1 MAIKLKTKTSKVKLT
16 TGKKTAV
23 TSNTGIEVATKLLPE
38 AFKLK
43 KEIAVLAAKNKNLT
57 DKLNP
62 IEKQIRDLVDPELDG
77 DASVN
82 LINGDLVMGVSARV
96 QSRVIKDTDDVVI
109 ALEDFEEG
117 LALKLA
123 KFALGDL
130 DKYFSPDEM
139 KVLTEIKEGN
149 RRLKYG

>member
-1 MAIKLKTKTSKVKLT
+1 MAIKLKTKSKAKLA

-23 TSNTGIEVATKLLPE
+23 TSSTGIEVATKLLPE

-43 KEIAVLAAKNKNLT
+43 KEISLLAAKTKNLT

-62 IEKQIRDLVDPELDG
+62 IETEIRGLVDPELDG
-77 DASVN
+77 TASVN

-96 QSRVIKDTDDVVI
+96 QSRTIKDTDDVVI
-109 ALEDFEEG
+109 ALEEFEEG

-130 DKYFSPDEM
+130 DKYFSPAEM
-139 KVLTEIKEGN
+139 EVLTEIKEGN

>member
-1 MAIKLKTKTSKVKLT
+1 MAIKLKTKSKAKTAKKTTAVSST
-16 TGKKTAV
+16 TGV
-23 TSNTGIEVATKLLPE
+23 EQATKLLPE

-43 KEIAVLAAKNKNLT
+43 KEISVLAAQTKNLT

-62 IEKQIRDLVDPELDG
+62 IETEIRDLVDPELNG

-82 LINGDLVMGVSARV
+82 LINGELVMGVSARM
-96 QSRVIKDTDDVVI
+96 QSRNIKDVDEVVI
-109 ALEDFEEG
+109 ALEEFEEG

-130 DKYFSPDEM
+130 DKYFSPAEM
-139 KVLTEIKEGN
+139 EVLTEITEGK

>member
-1 MAIKLKTKTSKVKLT
+1 MAIKLKTKSKA
-16 TGKKTAV
+16 KTAKLKTTAD
-23 TSNTGIEVATKLLPE
+23 TSTTGIEAATKLLPE

-43 KEIAVLAAKNKNLT
+43 GEIAVLAAKTKNLT

-62 IEKQIRDLVDPELDG
+62 IEKEIRGLVDPELDG
-77 DASVN
+77 TASVN
-82 LINGDLVMGVSARV
+82 LINGDLIIGVSART
-96 QSRVIKDTDDVVI
+96 QTRNIKDTDEVVL

-130 DKYFSPDEM
+130 DKYFSPEEM
-139 KVLTEIKEGN
+139 AALTEIKEGT

>member
-1 MAIKLKTKTSKVKLT
+1 MAIKLKTKSKAKLA

-43 KEIAVLAAKNKNLT
+43 QEINVLAAKTKNLT

-62 IEKQIRDLVDPELDG
+62 IEKEIRGLVDPELDG
-77 DASVN
+77 TASVN
-82 LINGDLVMGVSARV
+82 LINGDLVMGVSART
-96 QSRVIKDTDDVVI
+96 QTRNIKDTDDVVI
-109 ALEDFEEG
+109 ALEDFEDG

-139 KVLTEIKEGN
+139 AALTEIKEGT

>member
-1 MAIKLKTKTSKVKLT
+1 MAIKLKTKSKAKLA

-23 TSNTGIEVATKLLPE
+23 TSDTGIEVATKLLPE

-43 KEIAVLAAKNKNLT
+43 QEISVLAAKTKNLT

-62 IEKQIRDLVDPELDG
+62 IEKEIRGLVDPELNG

-109 ALEDFEEG
+109 ALETFEEG

-123 KFALGDL
+123 RFNLGDL

-139 KVLTEIKEGN
+139 AVLTEIKEGT

>member
-1 MAIKLKTKTSKVKLT
+1 MAIKLKTKSKAKIAK
-16 TGKKTAV
+16 GKTTAV
-23 TSNTGIEVATKLLPE
+23 TSSTGIEVATKLLPE

-43 KEIAVLAAKNKNLT
+43 KEISVLAAKTKNLT

-62 IEKQIRDLVDPELDG
+62 IEKEIRGLVDPELDG
-77 DASVN
+77 TASVN

-96 QSRVIKDTDDVVI
+96 QSRTIKDTDEVII
-109 ALEDFEEG
+109 ALETFEEG

-139 KVLTEIKEGN
+139 EVLTDIKEGN

>member
-1 MAIKLKTKTSKVKLT
+1 MAIKLKTKSKVKLA
-16 TGKKTAV
+16 TGKKTVV
-23 TSNTGIEVATKLLPE
+23 TSTTGIEVATKLLPE

-43 KEIAVLAAKNKNLT
+43 QEINVLAAKTKNLT

-62 IEKQIRDLVDPELDG
+62 IEKEIRGLVDPELDG
-77 DASVN
+77 TASVN

-96 QSRVIKDTDDVVI
+96 QSRNIKDTDEVVI

-123 KFALGDL
+123 QFKLGDL

-139 KVLTEIKEGN
+139 AVLTEIKEGS

>member
-1 MAIKLKTKTSKVKLT
+1 MAIKLKTKSKL
-16 TGKKTAV
+16 KTAKAKTTAV
-23 TSNTGIEVATKLLPE
+23 SSTTGIEVATKLLPE

-43 KEIAVLAAKNKNLT
+43 KEIAVLAAKTKNLT

-62 IEKQIRDLVDPELDG
+62 IESEIRGLVDPELNG

-82 LINGDLVMGVSARV
+82 LINGDLVMGVSARM
-96 QSRVIKDTDDVVI
+96 QSRNIKDVDEVVI
-109 ALEDFEEG
+109 ALEEFEEG

-139 KVLTEIKEGN
+139 NALTEITEGK

>member
-1 MAIKLKTKTSKVKLT
+1 MAIKLKTTSKSKTAKLKTSVTST
-16 TGKKTAV
+16 TGISA
-23 TSNTGIEVATKLLPE
+23 ATKLLPE

-43 KEIAVLAAKNKNLT
+43 KEIAVLAAKTKNLT

-62 IEKQIRDLVDPELDG
+62 IEKDIRDLVDPEIDG
-77 DASVN
+77 EASLN
-82 LINGDLVMGVSARV
+82 LINGDLVLGVSARV
-96 QSRVIKDTDDVVI
+96 QSRVIKDTDEVVV
-109 ALEDFEEG
+109 ALEDFEDG

-130 DKYFSPDEM
+130 DKYFSPAEM
-139 KVLTEIKEGN
+139 KALTEIKEGN